1 MVTLAAMSA
10 AAALTAC
17 GPPSDSGN
25 DNSSSS
31 GGTDA
36 KSATSADDVGGMDA
50 LVKAAQKEGQLNV
63 IALPPDWANYG
74 AIIDGFTKKYGI
86 KVQSDQPDA
95 ASQDEIN
102 AADQLKGTDRAPDVF
117 DLGQSVALA
126 NTDKYAPYKVATFDD
141 IPDQFKDP
149 DGTWVNDYGGYMS
162 VGYDS
167 DKVPDVAALDDLL
180 GPDFKGKV
188 ALNGDPTQAGAAF
201 SGVVMASI
209 ANGGSADDIAPGVD
223 YFKKLKDAG
232 NFLPVDPTGATIE
245 SGQTPVV
252 IDWDYLNAAE
262 TAKLPSWKVV
272 VPEGAV
278 VAGYYFQAINND
290 APHPAA
296 ARLWEEYLYSDEGQ
310 NLWLAGG
317 ARPVRADAMV
327 AAGTI
332 DQSKYDALPTVTGT
346 PVIPTNEQTE
356 KMAAYLPP
364 TGPRRS
370 ADRRRPGG
378 RHCGGVH
385 HGTSGQAA
393 THERRALARPA
404 PVPALRHDLP
414 GLADPVGRLRGVPER
429 GRRLHPRAGPS
440 AHRRDRAA
448 RAQAEPLPLVL
459 LRGPRR
465 GPGCPA
471 GLPHR
476 HRAAQQPDAPHGHG
490 GLRRAR
496 PVRWRHAGV
505 RLAGHARLQ
514 RPADQPVRR
523 RARHLRHRLDVAL
536 RAPGADPGLHLLPDP
551 ADGDRVHAR
560 SRGTAA
566 AVA

>member
-1 MVTLAAMSA
+1 MRVRSWFVSLVALSA
-10 AAALTAC
+10 AAALAAC
-17 GPPSDSGN
+17 SPPSDSGN
-25 DNSSSS
+25 DKSSS
-31 GGTDA
+31 GSDA
-36 KSATSADDVGGMDA
+36 KTATSADDLGGMDA
-50 LVKAAQKEGQLNV
+50 LVKAAQKEGTLNV

-74 AIIDGFTKKYGI
+74 AIIDAFSKKYDI

-126 NTDKYAPYKVATFDD
+126 NTDKYAPYKVATFND

-149 DGTWVNDYGGYMS
+149 NGTWVNDYGGYMS

-167 DKVPDVAALDDLL
+167 DKVPDVSTMDDLL

-232 NFLPVDPTGATIE
+232 NFLPVDPTAATIE

-272 VPEGAV
+272 VPENAV
-278 VAGYYFQAINND
+278 VAGYYFQAINKD

-332 DQSKYDALPTVTGT
+332 DQAKYDALPAVSGT
-346 PVIPTNEQTE
+346 PVIPTNDQTE
-356 KMAAYLPP
+356 KMAAYL
-364 TGPRRS
+364 
-370 ADRRRPGG
+370 ADNW
-378 RHCGGVH
+378 
-385 HGTSGQAA
+385 AKA
-393 THERRALARPA
+393 
-404 PVPALRHDLP
+404 
-414 GLADPVGRLRGVPER
+414 VG
-429 GRRLHPRAGPS
+429 
-440 AHRRDRAA
+440 
-448 RAQAEPLPLVL
+448 
-459 LRGPRR
+459 
-465 GPGCPA
+465 
-471 GLPHR
+471 
-476 HRAAQQPDAPHGHG
+476 
-490 GLRRAR
+490 
-496 PVRWRHAGV
+496 
-505 RLAGHARLQ
+505 
-514 RPADQPVRR
+514 
-523 RARHLRHRLDVAL
+523 
-536 RAPGADPGLHLLPDP
+536 
-551 ADGDRVHAR
+551 
-560 SRGTAA
+560 
-566 AVA
+566 